1 MQHHDQ
7 SSPATGTFRPPAV
20 PLVVCDPYFSIWSA
34 ADHLTDE
41 TSRHWT
47 GTPQPLCGLARI
59 DGVAYRYMGGE
70 PRRRRTSVP
79 PMQQIGLEVLPTR
92 TIYRFE
98 AAGVELTLTFITAL
112 LPHDLE
118 IMARPITYLTFDA
131 RATDGG
137 AHNLVLYLDA
147 GATLTVNT
155 PDQRV
160 SWSRFQLDDLE
171 VLSCG
176 SLSQPVLEKNGDNL
190 RIDWGYL
197 YLAIPPASGSAG
209 RLGIDL
215 DLRSAFIERGVLPT
229 ADDLSFPRPAN
240 DRAPAPVL
248 ACSLDFGEVGPAA
261 SSRHLI
267 LAYDDLFSI
276 EYFHRRLRPYWRHAG
291 MDTAGLL
298 RAAAYDYSSISSQC
312 AAYDQELMTDLR
324 QAGGAGFARLAALS
338 FRQCI
343 AAHKLVA
350 DVDGTPLFFSKEN
363 FSNGCMAT
371 VDITY
376 PSSPFFLLFNPELL
390 KAQLRPIMDY
400 AASPRWRFAYAPHD
414 IGRYPLANGQVYGGG
429 EVSDLDQ
436 MPVEECGNML
446 LLLAALARAEGSPGF
461 ALGYWPLLEQWA
473 AYLRD
478 HGLDPEHQLCTDDFA
493 GHLAHNVNLS
503 LKAIV
508 ALGAYA
514 ALAEQAGKLDISAEY
529 RSIAAHMAAQWQ
541 AMADDG
547 DHYRLT
553 FDTPGTWSQK
563 YNLVW
568 DGLLELGLF
577 PPEVARKE
585 IAYYLTHQQQFGLP
599 LDSRSAYTKL
609 DWIVWS
615 ATLAE
620 DPADFA
626 ALIAPLPEW
635 ANASPSRVP
644 LTDWY
649 WAHDGKQAGFQA
661 RSVVGGIYIPL
672 LFDVVI
678 WQKWRTRA
686 R

>member
-1 MQHHDQ
+1 
-7 SSPATGTFRPPAV
+7 
-20 PLVVCDPYFSIWSA
+20 
-34 ADHLTDE
+34 
-41 TSRHWT
+41 
-47 GTPQPLCGLARI
+47 
-59 DGVAYRYMGGE
+59 MGGE

-79 PMQQIGLEVLPTR
+79 PMNQAGLEVLPTR
-92 TIYRFE
+92 TIYRFD
-98 AAGVELTLTFITAL
+98 AAGVELTLTFTTPL
-112 LPHDLE
+112 LPHDLD
-118 IMARPITYLTFDA
+118 ILARPITYLTFDA
-131 RATDGG
+131 RATDGRQHDL
-137 AHNLVLYLDA
+137 ALYVDV
-147 GATLTVNT
+147 GATLAVNT

-160 SWSRFQLDDLE
+160 SWSRFQVDDLE

-176 SLSQPVLEKNGDNL
+176 SVSQPVLEKDGDNL

-197 YLAIPPASGSAG
+197 YLAIPPARGAAG
-209 RLGIDL
+209 RLGMDV
-215 DLRSAFIERGVLPT
+215 DLRGAFIERGALPT

-248 ACSLDFGEVGPAA
+248 ACSLDLGSVGPDLV
-261 SSRHLI
+261 SRHLI

-291 MDTAGLL
+291 MDTASLL
-298 RAAAYDYSSISSQC
+298 RAAASDYPSIASQC
-312 AAYDQELMTDLR
+312 AAYDQELMADLR
-324 QAGGAGFARLAALS
+324 HAGGDGFALLAGLS

-350 DVDGTPLFFSKEN
+350 DLDGTPLFFSKEN

-376 PSSPFFLLFNPELL
+376 PSSPFFLLFNPALL

-446 LLLAALARAEGSPGF
+446 LLLAALAQVEGSPEF
-461 ALGYWPLLEQWA
+461 SLRYWPLLEQWA

-478 HGLDPEHQLCTDDFA
+478 HGQDPEHQLCTDDFA

-514 ALAEQAGKLDISAEY
+514 ALAERAGKTEASAEY
-529 RSIAAHMAAQWQ
+529 RAIAEHMAEQWM

-553 FDTPGTWSQK
+553 FDKPGTWSQK

-568 DGLLELGLF
+568 DRLLGLQLF
-577 PPEVARKE
+577 PAEVARKE
-585 IAYYLTHQQQFGLP
+585 IAYYLKQQQLYGLP
-599 LDSRSAYTKL
+599 LDSRSTYTKL

-620 DPADFA
+620 DRADFD
-626 ALIAPLPEW
+626 ALIAPLPGW
-635 ANASPSRVP
+635 AHTSPSRVP

-672 LFDVVI
+672 LFEPAI
-678 WQKWRTRA
+678 WQKWRDRA
-686 R
+686 RS

>member
-1 MQHHDQ
+1 
-7 SSPATGTFRPPAV
+7 V
-20 PLVVCDPYFSIWSA
+20 
-34 ADHLTDE
+34 
-41 TSRHWT
+41 
-47 GTPQPLCGLARI
+47 
-59 DGVAYRYMGGE
+59 
-70 PRRRRTSVP
+70 
-79 PMQQIGLEVLPTR
+79 
-92 TIYRFE
+92 
-98 AAGVELTLTFITAL
+98 
-112 LPHDLE
+112 
-118 IMARPITYLTFDA
+118 TYLTFEA
-131 RATDGG
+131 RATDG
-137 AHNLVLYLDA
+137 ATHDLALYFDA
-147 GATLTVNT
+147 GATLAVNT

-160 SWSRFQLDDLE
+160 TWSRFELGDLR

-176 SLSQPVLEKNGDNL
+176 SLAQPVLEKDGDNL

-197 YLAIPPASGSAG
+197 YLALPPYAGATG
-209 RLGIDL
+209 RLGMDA
-215 DLRSAFIERGVLPT
+215 DLRGAFVERAALPE
-229 ADDLSFPRPAN
+229 ADELSFPRPAN

-248 ACSLDFGEVGPAA
+248 AATLAFGQLGAEPSA
-261 SSRHLI
+261 RHLI

-276 EYFHRRLRPYWRHAG
+276 EYFRRQLRPYWRRDG

-298 RAAAYDYSSISSQC
+298 RAAADDYGELTSRC
-312 AAYDQELMTDLR
+312 ADYDQELMADLR
-324 QAGGAGFARLAALS
+324 AAGGDGFARLAALS

-343 AAHKLVA
+343 AAHKLA
-350 DVDGTPLFFSKEN
+350 IDLDGTPLFFSKEN
-363 FSNGCMAT
+363 FSNGCIAT
-371 VDITY
+371 VDVTY
-376 PSSPFFLLFNPELL
+376 PSSPFFLLLNPELL
-390 KAQLRPIMDY
+390 RAQIRPVMDY

-414 IGRYPLANGQVYGGG
+414 LGRYPRANGQVYGGG

-446 LLLAALARAEGSPGF
+446 LLLAAQARADGNADF
-461 ALGYWPLLEQWA
+461 ALRYWPLLEQWA

-478 HGLDPEHQLCTDDFA
+478 NGLDPAHQLCTDDFA
-493 GHLAHNVNLS
+493 GHLARNVNLS

-514 ALAEQAGKLDISAEY
+514 ALAEQAGRPGSAAEY
-529 RSIAAHMAAQWQ
+529 RAIAQRMAEQWM

-568 DGLLELGLF
+568 DRLLDLKLF

-585 IAYYLTHQQQFGLP
+585 IAFYKARQERYGLP
-599 LDSRSAYTKL
+599 LDSRSSYTKL

-620 DPADFA
+620 DPGDFA

-635 ANASPSRVP
+635 AHTTPSRVP

-672 LFDVVI
+672 LFDAAI
-678 WQKWRTRA
+678 WRKWRERA
-686 R
+686 AGIISAAHRHS

>member
-7 SSPATGTFRPPAV
+7 SILATGTFRPPAV

-41 TSRHWT
+41 ATRHWT

-70 PRRRRTSVP
+70 PRRRRASVP
-79 PMQQIGLEVLPTR
+79 PMDQVGLEVLPTR
-92 TIYRFE
+92 TIYRFV
-98 AAGVELTLTFITAL
+98 AAGVELTLTFTTPL
-112 LPHDLE
+112 LPHDLD
-118 IMARPITYLTFDA
+118 IMARPITYLAFEA
-131 RATDGG
+131 RATDGREHDL
-137 AHNLVLYLDA
+137 ALYFDA
-147 GATLTVNT
+147 GATLAVNT

-176 SLSQPVLEKNGDNL
+176 SQSQPVLEKNGDNL

-197 YLAIPPASGSAG
+197 YLTIPPASGAAG
-209 RLGIDL
+209 RMGMDIDL
-215 DLRSAFIERGVLPT
+215 RGAFIERGALPKV
-229 ADDLSFPRPAN
+229 DDLSFPRPAN

-248 ACSLDFGEVGPAA
+248 ACMLDFGAIGP
-261 SSRHLI
+261 SSVARHLI

-291 MDTAGLL
+291 LDTAGLL
-298 RAAAYDYSSISSQC
+298 RAAADEYPAISSQC
-312 AAYDQELMTDLR
+312 AAFDQELMADLR
-324 QAGGAGFARLAALS
+324 QAGGDGFARLAALS

-343 AAHKLVA
+343 AAHKLVT
-350 DVDGTPLFFSKEN
+350 DFDGTPLFFSKEN

-371 VDITY
+371 VDVTY
-376 PSSPFFLLFNPELL
+376 PSSPFFLLFNTELL

-446 LLLAALARAEGSPGF
+446 LLLAALAHAEGSPDF

-493 GHLAHNVNLS
+493 GHLARNVNLS

-508 ALGAYA
+508 ALGGYA
-514 ALAEQAGKLDISAEY
+514 ALAEQAGRPEASAEY
-529 RSIAAHMAAQWQ
+529 RGIAERMAEQWME
-541 AMADDG
+541 MADDG

-553 FDTPGTWSQK
+553 FDKPGTWSQK

-568 DGLLELGLF
+568 DRLLDLRLF
-577 PPEVARKE
+577 PPTVARKE
-585 IAYYLTHQQQFGLP
+585 IAYYLTQQQQYGLP

-615 ATLAE
+615 AMLAE
-620 DPADFA
+620 NPADFA
-626 ALIAPLPEW
+626 ALIAPLPDW
-635 ANASPSRVP
+635 AHASPSRVP
-644 LTDWY
+644 LNDWY

-672 LFDVVI
+672 LFDAAI
-678 WQKWRTRA
+678 WRKWRTRSK
-686 R
+686 